1 MQFERGPHILAALIC
16 ETVIERKDSVL
27 SLINIVDRFVVQAKG
42 ADPPV
47 KMPPH
52 HVDANLVLMLSADQ
66 ARGAHSVKLEL
77 EGASGAKH
85 DLGSQD
91 LHMEPG
97 RVQQLIAK
105 LNLQLDEPGKYW
117 IWVYFNEDSMTK
129 VQFELIYLR
138 AQANAR

>member
-52 HVDANLVLMLSADQ
+52 HVDVNLVLKVRTKQ
-66 ARGAHSVKLEL
+66 GVHIQCRIRGC
-77 EGASGAKH
+77 
-85 DLGSQD
+85 QWYQTR
-91 LHMEPG
+91 PG
-97 RVQQLIAK
+97 
-105 LNLQLDEPGKYW
+105 
-117 IWVYFNEDSMTK
+117 
-129 VQFELIYLR
+129 
-138 AQANAR
+138 